1 VELIYYFLA
10 MLAVLLLMLINQIKE
25 KPIAAT
31 SDDWYVIFSVDAEKK
46 QLWLWFY
53 PIVGFRQINAGTV
66 PITSRPSTT
75 KKLSQRKAPQM
86 VNNEICGVSVSYGR
100 WARNDAL
107 FDDVGDAEDDT
118 FSSIVGR
125 YLRNN
130 FEISY
135 SSSIP
140 NFYQQLIM
148 QKCLSIAKDRE
159 DLHQP

>member
-1 VELIYYFLA
+1 
-10 MLAVLLLMLINQIKE
+10 
-25 KPIAAT
+25 
-31 SDDWYVIFSVDAEKK
+31 
-46 QLWLWFY
+46 
-53 PIVGFRQINAGTV
+53 
-66 PITSRPSTT
+66 
-75 KKLSQRKAPQM
+75 M
-86 VNNEICGVSVSYGR
+86 VNNETCGVSVSYGR

-107 FDDVGDAEDDT
+107 FDGVGDAEDDT

-140 NFYQQLIM
+140 NFYQQLIK

-159 DLHQP
+159 ELHQP